1 MGYATLTPANGGAE
15 IRKSHHGNKAVIF
28 KGLNTLE
35 MTSKSHN
42 SNAQQSMEKL

>member
-15 IRKSHHGNKAVIF
+15 IKPHNGNKAVIF